1 MSSQYA
7 DIHIHAL
14 CGVDDGAADEETMR
28 RMIDMSWADGTRLI
42 CFTPHWH
49 PALFSDN
56 RERVD
61 AAYRLAQAY
70 VAERQ
75 YDLRLALGNELRYA
89 DNCVEWLRE
98 GFCRTLN
105 GTRYVLV
112 DFGEDEPLPTI
123 IKGLNRL
130 LSAGYKPILAHAER
144 YNAMRGDELRHL
156 RADGVRVQL
165 DAASIT
171 GDFGLACKR
180 RARRFLAE
188 GLVDLVSSDAHDTH
202 HRTPLLSEA
211 REWVERRVSEP
222 YAEALFYRNSL
233 RILGLT
239 ETDEAPLA
247 GVPSN
252 AESQ

>member
-1 MSSQYA
+1 MLSQYA

-14 CGVDDGAADEETMR
+14 CGVDDGAVDEETMR

-98 GFCRTLN
+98 GLCRTLN

-112 DFGEDEPLPTI
+112 DFGEDEPLRNI

-171 GDFGLACKR
+171 GGFGLACKR
-180 RARRFLAE
+180 RARRFLA
-188 GLVDLVSSDAHDTH
+188 GDLVDLISSDAHDTH
-202 HRTPLLSEA
+202 RRTPLLSEA
-211 REWVERRVSEP
+211 REWVEHRISES
-222 YAEALFYRNSL
+222 YAEALFYRNAL
-233 RILGLT
+233 HIVGLDGAEQT
-239 ETDEAPLA
+239 TSASIA
-247 GVPSN
+247 G
-252 AESQ
+252 QR

>member
-1 MSSQYA
+1 MSRYA

-14 CGVDDGAADEETMR
+14 CCVDDGAADEETMR
-28 RMIDMSWADGTRLI
+28 RMIDASYADGTRLI

-61 AAYRLAQAY
+61 DAYRLAQAY
-70 VAERQ
+70 VAEKQ
-75 YDLRLALGNELRYA
+75 YDLRMMLGNELYYA

-98 GFCRTLN
+98 GLCRTLN

-112 DFGEDEPLPTI
+112 DFSEDEQPRSI
-123 IKGLNRL
+123 VKGLNRL

-144 YNAMRGDELRHL
+144 YIAMQGDELQRL

-171 GDFGLACKR
+171 GGFGLSCKR
-180 RARRFLAE
+180 RARRFLLG
-188 GLVDLVSSDAHDTH
+188 GLVDLISSDAHDTH
-202 HRTPLLSEA
+202 RRTPILSEA
-211 REWVERRVSEP
+211 REWTRRRVSES
-222 YAEALFYRNSL
+222 YAEALFYRNAL
-233 RILGLT
+233 HIMGLN
-239 ETDEAPLA
+239 ETDPASSASVA
-247 GVPSN
+247 G
-252 AESQ
+252 QR